1 MSRILGYLFLLTVLI
16 LTLTFTTINVHEV
29 QLNYYVGSQQVPLAL
44 ILGATLIIGM
54 LLGALV
60 MMQPVMRLKLKSSK
74 LRRTIRSNEKE
85 ISILRTLPLKNS

>member
-29 QLNYYVGSQQVPLAL
+29 QVNYYVGSQQVPLAL
-44 ILGATLIIGM
+44 ILGATLVAGAI
-54 LLGALV
+54 LGALV
-60 MMQPVMRLKLKSSK
+60 MMQPIIRLKLKSSK
-74 LRRTIRSNEKE
+74 LRRTIRTNEKE

>member
-1 MSRILGYLFLLTVLI
+1 MSRILGYLFLLLVLI

-44 ILGATLIIGM
+44 ILGAALVAGAI
-54 LLGALV
+54 LGALV
-60 MMQPVMRLKLKSSK
+60 MMQPIMRLKLKASK

-85 ISILRTLPLKNS
+85 ISILRTLPMKNQ